1 MRKFLLAL
9 GVVLLVAAWQI
20 NTVSAQQRENQVRDQ
35 SIKYQR
41 LMALIDA
48 FYVDTVDLHKLTED
62 AIVKVLADLD
72 PHSVYI
78 SKEEVAE
85 MIRSLNNYLLHIKF

>member
-48 FYVDTVDLHKLTED
+48 F
-62 AIVKVLADLD
+62 
-72 PHSVYI
+72 
-78 SKEEVAE
+78 
-85 MIRSLNNYLLHIKF
+85 